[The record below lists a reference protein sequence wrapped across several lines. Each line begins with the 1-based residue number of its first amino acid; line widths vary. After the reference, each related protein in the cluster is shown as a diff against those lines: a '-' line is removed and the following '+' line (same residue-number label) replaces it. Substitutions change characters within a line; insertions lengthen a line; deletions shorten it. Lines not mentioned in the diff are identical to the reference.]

1 MRDRIIHSRGK
12 KIMRAKIRFLRKAK
26 YWSYKLRI
34 HRILPSEKLNFAGHT
49 GMVSQWISEH
59 RDIAFT
65 DFPSNTW
72 DYNKR
77 FEVYKYILDQEIKE
91 SEIDYFEFGVSKGV
105 SFKWWTAQH
114 TNPDSRF
121 FGFDTFTGL
130 PEAWG
135 PLKAGSMSNGNEPPT
150 IEGIRHSFYQGVF
163 QDTLFKFLKTY
174 DSDSKMVLLMD
185 ADLYSSTLFVLT
197 TMSRYLKSGDII
209 IFDEF
214 NVPLHEFK
222 AFHEWSTTYY
232 IDYEVIAE
240 VNNYYCVAIKIK

>member
-1 MRDRIIHSRGK
+1 MSPFK
-12 KIMRAKIRFLRKAK
+12 NIMKAKIKFLRKAK
-26 YWSYKLRI
+26 YWSYRLGI
-34 HRILPSEKLNFAGHT
+34 HRLLPAEKLNFSCHAA
-49 GMVSQWISEH
+49 MVSKWISEH
-59 RDIAFT
+59 KDLVMT
-65 DFPSNTW
+65 DFPTKKF

-77 FEVYKYILDQEIKE
+77 FEIYKHILDHQVKDGAM
-91 SEIDYFEFGVSKGV
+91 DYFEFGVSKGV
-105 SFKWWTAQH
+105 SFKWWNSEH
-114 TNPDSRF
+114 TNPDSQF

-130 PEAWG
+130 PEDWG
-135 PLKAGSMSNGNEPPT
+135 PLKAGSMSNGNEQPE
-150 IEGIRHSFYQGVF
+150 IDGNRHSFYQGIF
-163 QDTLFKFLKTY
+163 QDTLFKFLETY
-174 DSDSKMVLLMD
+174 NPGKKMVFLMD